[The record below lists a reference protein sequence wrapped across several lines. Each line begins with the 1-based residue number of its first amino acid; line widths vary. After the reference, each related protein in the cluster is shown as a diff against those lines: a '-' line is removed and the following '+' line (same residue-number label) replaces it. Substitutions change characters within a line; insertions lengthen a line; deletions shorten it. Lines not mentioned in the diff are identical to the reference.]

1 MISKIQTIKTKIEK
15 LQEALRVEEAKKKLE
30 NSKSNWIKVK
40 LPTGTYEVET
50 KVSPDIKS
58 KDIQI
63 PKGCSL
69 LTFEEAIF
77 LFDNHQ
83 EVFNIGKNREWIE
96 HYSKRMRE
104 EGYFAG
110 LDSYWDSRQL
120 CVVGFGWGVSGFG
133 YAFGV
138 RFKRKVK

>member
-50 KVSPDIKS
+50 KVSPDIKF

-63 PKGCSL
+63 PEGCSL
-69 LTFEEAIF
+69 LTFEEAVF

-96 HYSKRMRE
+96 HYSKKMKE
-104 EGYFAG
+104 DGYFAS
-110 LDSYWDSRQL
+110 LSSCVDDRQL
-120 CVVGFGWGVSGFG
+120 YVLGNYWLGCLGF
-133 YAFGV
+133 AFGV

>member
-1 MISKIQTIKTKIEK
+1 MKKLKIQMNG
-15 LQEALRVEEAKKKLE
+15 R
-30 NSKSNWIKVK
+30 SNWIKVK
-40 LPTGTYEVET
+40 LPTGTYEVQT
-50 KVSPDIKS
+50 KVSPDIKF

-69 LTFEEAIF
+69 LTFEEAVF

-83 EVFNIGKNREWIE
+83 KVFNIGKNREWIE

-110 LDSYWDSRQL
+110 LGSGRVLRQL
-120 CVVGFGWGVSGFG
+120 CVVGYWVGNYFVGGF
-133 YAFGV
+133 AFGV